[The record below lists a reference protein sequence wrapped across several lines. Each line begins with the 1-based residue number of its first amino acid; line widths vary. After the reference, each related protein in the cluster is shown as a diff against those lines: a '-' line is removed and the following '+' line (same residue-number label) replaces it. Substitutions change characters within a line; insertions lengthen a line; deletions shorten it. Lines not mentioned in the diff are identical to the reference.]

1 MSSKFE
7 LRPGEAVLFRGDV
20 SNIQSL
26 TNILEGQGVV
36 TNQRCIFRWKG
47 QQFEAEQSELQA
59 VEERKHGWASKLEV
73 RHTNGQTVTLQSPN
87 MKELTQALNALIG
100 KVSVEDAQRQP
111 DKSSAKNTWA
121 WVAALGPL
129 LSGIIVLMIAG
140 MLGWNLDNASG
151 WALFKLVLFR
161 WFLAYLFLR
170 VDHIMLQRQG
180 FDTEGLGVVPPERF
194 WAYLSSRAKAF
205 GHGKGYVIT
214 WWVLVAFDL
223 LSVLVSL

>member
-36 TNQRCIFRWKG
+36 TNLRCIFRWKG

-73 RHTNGQTVTLQSPN
+73 RHANGQTVTVQSPN
-87 MKELTQALNALIG
+87 MKGLTQALNALAG
-100 KVSVEDAQRQP
+100 KQAADAVARQP
-111 DKSSAKNTWA
+111 ETSSVKNLWA
-121 WVAALGPL
+121 WVAAFGPL
-129 LSGIIVLMIAG
+129 LGGLIVLMIAG
-140 MLGWNLDNASG
+140 MFGWDLDNASG
-151 WALFKLVLFR
+151 GTLFKLVVFR
-161 WFLAYLFLR
+161 WFLAYFFLR
-170 VDHIMLQRQG
+170 LDHIMLQRQG
-180 FDTEGLGVVPPERF
+180 FDPEGLGIVPPERF

-205 GHGKGYVIT
+205 RHGKGYVIT

>member
-20 SNIQSL
+20 SNVKSL

-36 TNQRCIFRWKG
+36 TNLRCIFRWKG
-47 QQFEAEQSELQA
+47 HQFEAERSELQA

-87 MKELTQALNALIG
+87 MKGLTQALNALIG

-121 WVAALGPL
+121 WVAAFGPL

-161 WFLAYLFLR
+161 WFLVYFFLR
-170 VDHIMLQRQG
+170 LDHIMLQRQG
-180 FDTEGLGVVPPERF
+180 FDPEGLNIVPPERF

-205 GHGKGYVIT
+205 GHGRGYVIT